1 LTNRYAQL
9 SHIIEDVKPSTILEV
24 GTWNGD
30 RACQMAEAAFKAG
43 VEKVTYFGFDLFED
57 ATSDSDTA
65 ELNVKQHFTVD
76 QVVQKLGAFR
86 EKYGERFN
94 AHLFRGNTR
103 ETLPAALAQMKEQ
116 GVTVDFAFVDG
127 GHSIETMRSDLEAL
141 KDAKVCVVDDYYVK
155 DEQGRI
161 PDISKYGANAILH
174 ETPEKLF
181 HAWKWL
187 QIEDPVKDGGKVRM
201 CVRGWQ
207 PKAKLEIKT
216 KNCVPDDEIQ
226 KNIRYTMSKP
236 VRFIEACGAHDLRAI
251 VVSAGPSIEDH
262 WEEIESWL
270 NDPEARVFC
279 VKHSH
284 DKFLSRGLV
293 PYGCLLLDPRSHVQD
308 FIENPDPRVKYFTS
322 SMVHPTTIDRLIE
335 KNANFWVYH
344 ALVGA
349 GEQELLKQHGKH
361 MLIGGGS
368 TAASRGMSVLH
379 ALGFRRF
386 TCIAWDSCYWEKPE
400 NSDEKLP
407 DGNPKFYKVNVNGR
421 DFWSDGQLL
430 AQAQDFDRL
439 MRDGHFYDVDVR
451 GDGMIPHIWNTMRI
465 GMKNYQQAYES

>member
-1 LTNRYAQL
+1 VTARYGQL
-9 SHIIEDVKPSTILEV
+9 INIIDDVKPKTILEV

-30 RACQMAEAAFKAG
+30 RAIQMAEAALKHQ
-43 VEKVTYFGFDLFED
+43 EQVTYYGFDLFEEASDETD
-57 ATSDSDTA
+57 AA
-65 ELNVKQHFTVD
+65 ELNVKRHFTVD
-76 QVVQKLGAFR
+76 EVITKLKAFQ
-86 EKYGERFN
+86 EKVGVDRFQ
-94 AHLFRGNTR
+94 AHLFKGNTR
-103 ETLPAALAQMKEQ
+103 ETLLTVMAPEH
-116 GVTVDFAFVDG
+116 GVEIDFAFIDG
-127 GHSIETMRSDLEAL
+127 GHSIETMRSDIEAVAR
-141 KDAKVCVVDDYYVK
+141 AKVVVVDDYYK
-155 DEQGRI
+155 PDDQGRC
-161 PDISKYGANAILH
+161 PDTSKYGANAILH

-187 QIEDPVKDGGKVRM
+187 SVADPVKDGGLVMM
-201 CVRGWQ
+201 CVRGWA

-216 KNCVPDDEIQ
+216 KNCVPDEEIQ
-226 KNIRYTMSKP
+226 KNIAYTMSKAT
-236 VRFIEACGAHDLRAI
+236 RFLEPCEPHDLRAVI
-251 VVSAGPSIEDH
+251 VSAGPSIKDH
-262 WEEIESWL
+262 WDEIEGWL
-270 NDPEARVFC
+270 EDPTARVFC

-284 DKFLSRGLV
+284 DALLKKGLV

-308 FIENPDPRVKYFTS
+308 FIENPHPRVKYFTS

-335 KNANFWVYH
+335 KGANYWVYH

-368 TAASRGMSVLH
+368 TAAARGMSVLH

-386 TCIAWDSCYWEKPE
+386 TCIAWDSCYWDKPE

-407 DGNPKFYKVNVNGR
+407 DGNPRYYKVNVNGR

-439 MRDGHFYDVDVR
+439 LKDGHFYDIDVV
-451 GDGMIPHIWNTMRI
+451 GDGMIPHIWKTMRT
-465 GMKNYQQAYES
+465 GMKNYVQTYEG